1 MSVVGFDFG
10 NLNTVAAVARK
21 RGIDVIANEASRR
34 ETATLVGFRDDQRTM
49 GELASAQLTSNLNNT
64 VNNFKKLLGKKWN
77 DPQVQSELA
86 SAFYRSKEIE
96 GGEIGVEVDYQG
108 SMQTFTPEQIT
119 AMMLTQMRKT
129 VEKDSN
135 NQIKMQELVISVSF
149 Y

>member
-1 MSVVGFDFG
+1 MGSVVGIDFG

-64 VNNFKKLLGKKWN
+64 VSSFKKLLGKKFR
-77 DPQVQSELA
+77 DQQAQTEL
-86 SAFYRSKEIE
+86 SNAFYKSKENE
-96 GGEIGVEVDYQG
+96 DGSIGIEVDYQG
-108 SMQTFTPEQIT
+108 SMHTFTPEQIT

-129 VEKDSN
+129 VEADS
-135 NQIKMQELVISVSF
+135 QG
-149 Y
+149 